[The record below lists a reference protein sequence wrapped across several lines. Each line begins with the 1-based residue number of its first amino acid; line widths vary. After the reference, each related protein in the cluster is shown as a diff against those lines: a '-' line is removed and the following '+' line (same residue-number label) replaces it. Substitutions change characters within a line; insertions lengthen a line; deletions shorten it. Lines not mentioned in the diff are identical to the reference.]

1 MAELITVARPYAS
14 GVFAHAKEQGQ
25 LAQWSDMLA
34 FIVGV
39 YRDSDMQAA
48 LANPTLTRA
57 DVERLFIS
65 VCGERID
72 GVARNLVGLPV
83 RNDRLEALPQVQTLF
98 EELKASEESIVD
110 AQVES
115 AFPMTEEQLGALV
128 GKLEGRVRRAVRA
141 SVKVVPEL
149 IGGVRVQ
156 IGDDVWDASV
166 RGQLNSMATALTK

>member
-14 GVFAHAKEQGQ
+14 GVFAHAKDKGQ
-25 LAQWSDMLA
+25 LAEWSDMLA

-39 YRDSDMQAA
+39 YRDPGMQAA
-48 LANPTLTRA
+48 LSNPTLTRP
-57 DVERLFIS
+57 DVERLFLS
-65 VCGERID
+65 VCGDRID
-72 GVARNLVGLPV
+72 GVARNLVGLLI
-83 RNDRLEALPQVQTLF
+83 RNDRLEALPQVQVLF

-115 AFPMTEEQLGALV
+115 AFPMSDEQLAALV
-128 GKLEGRVRRAVRA
+128 GRLEGRVKRAVRA

-166 RGQLNSMATALTK
+166 RGQLSSMATALTK

>member
-25 LAQWSDMLA
+25 LAEWSNMLA
-34 FIVGV
+34 FMVGV
-39 YRDSDMQAA
+39 YRDAGMQAA

-57 DVERLFIS
+57 DVERLVLS
-65 VCGERID
+65 VCGDRID
-72 GVARNLVGLPV
+72 GVARNLVGLLI
-83 RNDRLEALPQVQTLF
+83 RNDRLDALPQVQLLF

-115 AFPMTEEQLGALV
+115 AFPMTDDQLRALV
-128 GKLEGRVRRAVRA
+128 GKLEGRVKCAVRA

>member
-1 MAELITVARPYAS
+1 MAELITVARPYAT
-14 GVFAHAKEQGQ
+14 GVFSHAREQGQ
-25 LAQWSDMLA
+25 LAKWSEMLA

-39 YRDSDMQAA
+39 YRDPGMQAA

-57 DVERLFIS
+57 DVERMFLS
-65 VCGERID
+65 VCGDRID
-72 GVARNLVGLPV
+72 GVARNLLGLLV
-83 RNDRLEALPQVQTLF
+83 RNDRLDALPQVQDLF
-98 EELKASEESIVD
+98 EHLKAKEESIVD
-110 AQVES
+110 AQVET
-115 AFPMTEEQLGALV
+115 AFPMSDEQLGGLV
-128 GKLEGRVRRAVRA
+128 KQLESRVKRAVRP

>member
-1 MAELITVARPYAS
+1 MAELITVARPYAT
-14 GVFAHAKEQGQ
+14 GVFAHAKGEGQ
-25 LAQWSDMLA
+25 LAKWSEMLA

-39 YRDSDMQAA
+39 YRDPTMQAA

-57 DVERLFIS
+57 DVERMLLA

-72 GVARNLVGLPV
+72 GVARNLLGLLV
-83 RNDRLEALPQVQTLF
+83 RNDRLDALPQVQALF
-98 EELKASEESIVD
+98 EALKAKEESIVD

-115 AFPMTEEQLGALV
+115 AFPMSDEQLGGLV
-128 GKLEGRVRRAVRA
+128 KKLESRVKRAVRP

>member
-1 MAELITVARPYAS
+1 MAELITLARPYAT
-14 GVFAHAKEQGQ
+14 GVFGHAKEHGQ
-25 LAQWSDMLA
+25 LNKWSDMLA

-39 YRDSDMQAA
+39 YRDPGMQAA

-57 DVERLFIS
+57 ETERLFLS
-65 VCGERID
+65 VCGDRID
-72 GVARNLVGLPV
+72 GVARNLLGLLI
-83 RNDRLEALPQVQTLF
+83 RNDRLQALPQVRELF
-98 EELKASEESIVD
+98 EELKANEECIVD
-110 AQVES
+110 AQVET
-115 AFPMTEEQLGALV
+115 AFPMSDDELV
-128 GKLEGRVRRAVRA
+128 RLAKKLEARVQRSVRP

>member
-1 MAELITVARPYAS
+1 MAELITVARPYAT
-14 GVFAHAKEQGQ
+14 GVFAHAKEHGE
-25 LAQWSDMLA
+25 LAKWSDMLG

-39 YRDSDMQAA
+39 YRDPGMQAA

-57 DVERLFIS
+57 DVERMFLS
-65 VCGERID
+65 VCGDRID
-72 GVARNLVGLPV
+72 GVARNLLGLLV
-83 RNDRLEALPQVQTLF
+83 RNDRLDALPQVQNLF
-98 EELKASEESIVD
+98 EDLKAKEESIVD
-110 AQVES
+110 AHVET
-115 AFPMTEEQLGALV
+115 AFPMSDEQLGGLV
-128 GKLEGRVRRAVRA
+128 KQLESRVKRAVRP

>member
-39 YRDSDMQAA
+39 YRDPGMQAA

-57 DVERLFIS
+57 ETERLFLS
-65 VCGERID
+65 VCGDRID
-72 GVARNLVGLPV
+72 GVARNLLGLLV
-83 RNDRLEALPQVQTLF
+83 RNDRLEALPQVQELF
-98 EELKASEESIVD
+98 EALKADEESILD
-110 AQVES
+110 AEVET
-115 AFPMTEEQLGALV
+115 AFPMSEEQLAGLV
-128 GKLEGRVRRAVRA
+128 KKLEARMKRAVRP
-141 SVKVVPEL
+141 SIKVVPEL